1 MRTKDQILLEQA
13 YLSVVKEDAQDAGA
27 DESLK
32 KNLALIITRA
42 GQQGRLTE
50 GLAERNAPMVVDR
63 LMEFIQDHC
72 KKTYEAG
79 RSKGYEEGIEAAQ
92 EMNSVYSE
100 PY

>member
-1 MRTKDQILLEQA
+1 MRTKDFILLEQA
-13 YLSVVKEDAQDAGA
+13 YLSVIKEDAQDASA

-32 KNLALIITRA
+32 KNLTFIIARA
-42 GQQGRLTE
+42 GQEGKLTE
-50 GLAERNAPMVVDR
+50 GLAERNAPMIVDR

-79 RSKGYEEGIEAAQ
+79 RTKGYEEGIEAAQ
-92 EMNSVYSE
+92 EMNVVYSE